1 MPPIII
7 GNSMNHIIKPKR
19 TTSAGTVPTTSN
31 LEAGE
36 IAINLA
42 DKKLFVRDTS
52 NNILEL
58 TTRTVNS
65 LEDIYLSGTSNEQ
78 LMHYN
83 SANSRWENYTRDLG
97 EWSTSVGRTY
107 YVDVS
112 TSSKTSVGKN
122 THSGTYTLEVDGG
135 FNSSG
140 QITLATGKKV
150 GPGWFLESTSLVSES
165 YDIPCTYN
173 AESQVDTSI
182 AVDVVVKVCSG
193 SILKVSDLINS
204 D

>member
-1 MPPIII
+1 
-7 GNSMNHIIKPKR
+7 MNHIIKPKR

-65 LEDIYLSGTSNEQ
+65 LDDVYLSGLSNEQ
-78 LMHYN
+78 LIHYN

-97 EWSTSVGRTY
+97 EWDTSVGRTY
-107 YVDVS
+107 HLNAG
-112 TSSKTSVGKN
+112 TSSKTSIGKS
-122 THSGTYTLEVDGG
+122 THSGTYTLEVDGI
-135 FNSSG
+135 FNSLG
-140 QITLATGKKV
+140 QITLASGKKV
-150 GPGWFLESTSLVSES
+150 GPGWFHESTSLVSES
-165 YDIPCTYN
+165 YDIPCSYD
-173 AESQVDTSI
+173 AEANVDTAI
-182 AVDVVVKVCSG
+182 AVDVVVKVCTG
-193 SILKVSDLINS
+193 TVFKVSDLINS